1 MTTIIPTLIE
11 QEMKDSYLDYSM
23 SVIVGRALPDIKDGL
38 KPVHRRILYAMQKE
52 GLTHEKK
59 FTKCAGVVGSVL
71 KYFHPHGDTSV
82 YDALVRLAQPWSLRY
97 PLVWGQGNFGSQ
109 DGDPAAAYRYT
120 ESKLMKI
127 SSELL
132 QDIEKNT
139 VDFVDNFDGSTK
151 EPIVLPAKL
160 PNLLVNGSSGIAVGM
175 ATNIPPH
182 NLNEVCDAAIA
193 LIDNPEIG
201 FEDLVSYLKGP
212 DFPTGGIICGTNGI
226 KLAYKTGRGKLIL
239 RSKIIFED
247 GKIIVTEI
255 PYQVNKSLLLQDIAK
270 NVHEK
275 VIEGISDLRDESD
288 RNGMRIVIQLK
299 KGVSEDFV
307 LTQLYKHSNLQISFG
322 INNVALVN
330 GEPRQ
335 LSLRDFLEEYIKHRF
350 DVITRRCKFELD
362 KAEKRAHIL
371 EGLRIA
377 LANIDAVVA
386 LIKSSISVE
395 DARNGLVNN
404 FNLSHEQA
412 QAILEMKLSKLTSL
426 ETNRIN
432 EEYNSLLNFIR
443 ELKEILSDPNKIN
456 KIIKDDLIDLKT
468 NYGDSRRTLI
478 SSEELEDVDT
488 EDLIEEEEVVITLT
502 NAGYVK
508 RVPLDTYRAQ
518 RRGGKGLIGTG
529 TREEDFVTNL
539 FVSSTHTYLLC
550 FTDTGIV
557 HWLKAYKIPEGS
569 RYGKGANI
577 INLLNLERSNK
588 LSAVLP
594 VKEFSDD
601 KFLVLV
607 TKEGVV
613 KKTSLSAYSKPRMGG
628 VKGVELR
635 EGDSLIGAFITS
647 GTNELVIATKDGR
660 AVRFNEQDVR
670 SVGRNSIGVRGINIK
685 SSEVVGAG
693 LADNKYILTITE
705 NGFGKRTLVE
715 DYRLINRGGS
725 GVINIKCTPK
735 NGKVVSIKIV
745 GDDDELMFI
754 TKKGVV
760 IRTPVNGISVIG
772 RNTQGV
778 RIMRL
783 DPDDS
788 IVSVARII
796 NE

>member
-1 MTTIIPTLIE
+1 M
-11 QEMKDSYLDYSM
+11 
-23 SVIVGRALPDIKDGL
+23 
-38 KPVHRRILYAMQKE
+38 
-52 GLTHEKK
+52 
-59 FTKCAGVVGSVL
+59 
-71 KYFHPHGDTSV
+71 
-82 YDALVRLAQPWSLRY
+82 
-97 PLVWGQGNFGSQ
+97 
-109 DGDPAAAYRYT
+109 
-120 ESKLMKI
+120 
-127 SSELL
+127 
-132 QDIEKNT
+132 
-139 VDFVDNFDGSTK
+139 
-151 EPIVLPAKL
+151 
-160 PNLLVNGSSGIAVGM
+160 
-175 ATNIPPH
+175 
-182 NLNEVCDAAIA
+182 
-193 LIDNPEIG
+193 
-201 FEDLVSYLKGP
+201 
-212 DFPTGGIICGTNGI
+212 
-226 KLAYKTGRGKLIL
+226 
-239 RSKIIFED
+239 
-247 GKIIVTEI
+247 
-255 PYQVNKSLLLQDIAK
+255 
-270 NVHEK
+270 
-275 VIEGISDLRDESD
+275 
-288 RNGMRIVIQLK
+288 
-299 KGVSEDFV
+299 
-307 LTQLYKHSNLQISFG
+307 
-322 INNVALVN
+322 
-330 GEPRQ
+330 
-335 LSLRDFLEEYIKHRF
+335 
-350 DVITRRCKFELD
+350 
-362 KAEKRAHIL
+362 
-371 EGLRIA
+371 
-377 LANIDAVVA
+377 
-386 LIKSSISVE
+386 
-395 DARNGLVNN
+395 NN

-594 VKEFSDD
+594 VKEFSND

-693 LADNKYILTITE
+693 LADNKYVLTITE

>member
-201 FEDLVSYLKGP
+201 FEDLVSCLKGP

-275 VIEGISDLRDESD
+275 VIEGISDLRDESSK
-288 RNGMRIVIQLK
+288 GKIRIV
-299 KGVSEDFV
+299 
-307 LTQLYKHSNLQISFG
+307 
-322 INNVALVN
+322 
-330 GEPRQ
+330 
-335 LSLRDFLEEYIKHRF
+335 LE
-350 DVITRRCKFELD
+350 
-362 KAEKRAHIL
+362 
-371 EGLRIA
+371 
-377 LANIDAVVA
+377 
-386 LIKSSISVE
+386 
-395 DARNGLVNN
+395 
-404 FNLSHEQA
+404 
-412 QAILEMKLSKLTSL
+412 
-426 ETNRIN
+426 
-432 EEYNSLLNFIR
+432 
-443 ELKEILSDPNKIN
+443 
-456 KIIKDDLIDLKT
+456 
-468 NYGDSRRTLI
+468 
-478 SSEELEDVDT
+478 
-488 EDLIEEEEVVITLT
+488 
-502 NAGYVK
+502 
-508 RVPLDTYRAQ
+508 
-518 RRGGKGLIGTG
+518 
-529 TREEDFVTNL
+529 
-539 FVSSTHTYLLC
+539 
-550 FTDTGIV
+550 
-557 HWLKAYKIPEGS
+557 
-569 RYGKGANI
+569 
-577 INLLNLERSNK
+577 
-588 LSAVLP
+588 
-594 VKEFSDD
+594 
-601 KFLVLV
+601 
-607 TKEGVV
+607 
-613 KKTSLSAYSKPRMGG
+613 
-628 VKGVELR
+628 
-635 EGDSLIGAFITS
+635 
-647 GTNELVIATKDGR
+647 
-660 AVRFNEQDVR
+660 
-670 SVGRNSIGVRGINIK
+670 
-685 SSEVVGAG
+685 
-693 LADNKYILTITE
+693 
-705 NGFGKRTLVE
+705 
-715 DYRLINRGGS
+715 
-725 GVINIKCTPK
+725 
-735 NGKVVSIKIV
+735 
-745 GDDDELMFI
+745 
-754 TKKGVV
+754 
-760 IRTPVNGISVIG
+760 
-772 RNTQGV
+772 
-778 RIMRL
+778 
-783 DPDDS
+783 
-788 IVSVARII
+788 
-796 NE
+796 